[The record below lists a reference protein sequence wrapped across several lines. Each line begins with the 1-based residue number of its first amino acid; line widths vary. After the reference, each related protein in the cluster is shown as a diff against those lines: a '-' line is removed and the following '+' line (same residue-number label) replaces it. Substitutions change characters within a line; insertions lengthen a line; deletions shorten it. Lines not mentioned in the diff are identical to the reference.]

1 MMESLL
7 SVKGNNRIALMSME
21 FGSVTQS
28 TIIFINLLHG
38 TGHYAT
44 NNVYLEKTGFY
55 KRGCEYARTIT
66 KLCHIDDCRRSLYWA
81 YRIVYCKTQTTIQY
95 AEKIDIY
102 FARITYTLFCIHTCF
117 NNCIW
122 K

>member
-28 TIIFINLLHG
+28 TIIFINLLHD

-44 NNVYLEKTGFY
+44 NNVYLGKTGYFI
-55 KRGCEYARTIT
+55 RGGVNYGGPHCQDTNILNLSNGASSRFN
-66 KLCHIDDCRRSLYWA
+66 HI
-81 YRIVYCKTQTTIQY
+81 
-95 AEKIDIY
+95 
-102 FARITYTLFCIHTCF
+102 
-117 NNCIW
+117 
-122 K
+122 